1 MTTVEQPR
9 ATARAVPP
17 SQPTVVERLAEA
29 LESAGVPYC
38 QWKGH
43 SKRHR
48 WLTGTGDLDLLVD
61 RAAWPALVEVLI
73 GLGFKRAV
81 PPAWLHL
88 PGVTSYL
95 AYERAT
101 GRLVHVHA
109 YHQLV
114 IGLPWRT
121 ILTPPL
127 ATAVLAGATRGF
139 VVRAPA
145 PHHEL
150 LLVVLQAA
158 QRSTLRDMFLPRRA
172 VWIKPVRRELQRL
185 EPRVEWTDLVTTLEE
200 ELPSLPARVFENC
213 LDAYLT
219 HAPAWRRYLL
229 GRAVLRGL
237 RPFAHRPSLTAVL
250 TALAWR
256 IARAVGWSPPVE
268 GKGLVGGGRV
278 IALVGG
284 DGAGKTT
291 CATEL
296 VGWLGAEIATLRVH
310 LGKPPRSL
318 LTLLAAAALKL
329 GRFHAGLADHLELLW
344 CVCTARD
351 RHRLYRRA
359 WRFAGCG
366 GVVIAERYPIP
377 ENYALCGPSDAQGI
391 ATGLDTRLARMLRRV
406 ETRFYTSMRPA
417 DATVVLLLPPELA
430 VRRKT
435 DEPEAYVRARAT
447 IVWETDWANVNSGD
461 GAGAHIIDAGR
472 ALPEVLSDLKSFVWS
487 LI

>member
-1 MTTVEQPR
+1 MTSVEQR
-9 ATARAVPP
+9 RTTARAAPAPP
-17 SQPTVVERLAEA
+17 ATVERLAEA
-29 LESAGVPYC
+29 LERAGVSYC

-48 WLTGTGDLDLLVD
+48 WLTGAGDLDLLID
-61 RAAWPALVEVLI
+61 RAAWPTLVEVLI
-73 GLGFKRAV
+73 ELGFKRAV
-81 PPAWLHL
+81 PPAWLYL

-95 AYERAT
+95 AYEHAT

-121 ILTPPL
+121 VLTPPL
-127 ATAVLAGATRGF
+127 ASAVLASATPGF

-150 LLVVLQAA
+150 MLVVLQAA
-158 QRSTLRDMFLPRRA
+158 QRSTVRDTFLPGRA
-172 VWIKPVRRELQRL
+172 DWVKPVRRELQRL
-185 EPRVEWTDLVTTLEE
+185 EPRVEWTDLVTTLEQ

-213 LDAYLT
+213 LDAFLT

-229 GRAVLRGL
+229 GRAVVRGL
-237 RPFAHRPSLTAVL
+237 GPFAHRPSLTAVL

-256 IARAVGWSPPVE
+256 MARAVGWSPPVE
-268 GKGLVGGGRV
+268 GKGLVNGGRV

-291 CATEL
+291 CAREI
-296 VGWLGAEIATLRVH
+296 VAWLGAEIATLRVH

-318 LTLLAAAALKL
+318 LTLLAGVALRL

-344 CVCTARD
+344 CACIARD

-359 WRFAGCG
+359 WRFAGQG

-377 ENYALCGPSDAQGI
+377 ENYALCGPSEAQGI
-391 ATGLDTRLARMLRRV
+391 ATGLDTRLARLLRQL
-406 ETRFYTSMRPA
+406 ETRYYTSMRAP

-435 DEPEAYVRARAT
+435 DEPEAYVRARAA
-447 IVWETDWANVNSGD
+447 IVWETDWESVD
-461 GAGAHIIDAGR
+461 GGAHIIDAGR
-472 ALPEVLSDLKSFVWS
+472 ALPEVLSDLKSLVWS